1 MGLQFTI
8 AADGS
13 VSNLELGAYPQTT
26 LTSPRFADCFVAA
39 IRTWR
44 FPRPKGGGPVFVSY
58 PWTFLRS
65 SAARHALSSY
75 VAMSEPEG
83 EVTAAEREILER
95 RKADVE
101 VCYDGEPA
109 YAEGKTTVL
118 LGIEPDGSVGDV
130 RLAGYPQT
138 TLWSA
143 RIESCLLS
151 RIRTWRFPPKDAGAI
166 PVSLA
171 FTLRARR

>member
-1 MGLQFTI
+1 
-8 AADGS
+8 
-13 VSNLELGAYPQTT
+13 
-26 LTSPRFADCFVAA
+26 
-39 IRTWR
+39 
-44 FPRPKGGGPVFVSY
+44 
-58 PWTFLRS
+58 
-65 SAARHALSSY
+65 
-75 VAMSEPEG
+75 MSEPQG

-101 VCYDGEPA
+101 VCYDGEPTD
-109 YAEGKTTVL
+109 AEGKTTVL
-118 LGIEPDGSVGDV
+118 LGIEPDGSVADV

-143 RIESCLLS
+143 RIERCLLS
-151 RIRTWRFPPKDAGAI
+151 RVRTWRFPPKDAGAI